1 MSNINYMLV
10 GSRQMFSGYPANGQS
25 ASALPT
31 YSQTD
36 ADSGDT
42 AWQQQLS
49 SSAGAAS
56 AQSGIYSS
64 TLPQVYVYLI
74 IILSHWIVV
83 IWFSVIAKCSSM
95 YGMYMYKHKSIPMDS
110 LAGFVHGMLLAM
122 PGCV

>member
-1 MSNINYMLV
+1 
-10 GSRQMFSGYPANGQS
+10 MFSGYPANGQS

-36 ADSGDT
+36 AGSSGDT
-42 AWQQQLS
+42 AWQQQIS

-74 IILSHWIVV
+74 IILSDWM
-83 IWFSVIAKCSSM
+83 FSVIAKCSIM
-95 YGMYMYKHKSIPMDS
+95 YGMYLYNITWHFR
-110 LAGFVHGMLLAM
+110 LGLV
-122 PGCV
+122 